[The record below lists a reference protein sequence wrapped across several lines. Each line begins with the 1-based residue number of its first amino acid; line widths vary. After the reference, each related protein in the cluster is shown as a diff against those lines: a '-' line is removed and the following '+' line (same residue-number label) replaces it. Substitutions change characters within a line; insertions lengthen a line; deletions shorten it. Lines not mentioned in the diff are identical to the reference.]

1 MRRILLIHI
10 LVSFF
15 MVTAHAQS
23 SKNFLKK
30 SKAERYFEKGMYFE
44 AMKIYDELLMT
55 DSLNK
60 ELNYYDG
67 VCKFNL
73 KQFKRSSRM
82 YFERSDASV
91 SPEWNWYYACI
102 QHLDEH
108 FESAIEYF
116 GKYRSITTPKEMT
129 DIEITRAVESSL
141 LAMRMKAFPNKQKI
155 INLGPAVNTK
165 YGDYSP
171 LVTANG
177 KTLYFTSRRP
187 GEGTEF
193 DKTGRYYED
202 IFEVSIDDKSA
213 LLSTKLPPPVN
224 SKFHDACTGIG
235 ADGESM
241 LLFRSDDQKMKD
253 GQIFTTAFDGA
264 NWSIPVPIDKEVN
277 RPGSYE
283 VSACVSLS
291 GNEIYFSSNM
301 VGGFGGKDLYRTRKL
316 PNGKWSKPF
325 NLGPIVNTKGD
336 EDAPFIHPD
345 NKHLY
350 YSSNGQPGMGGYD
363 VFVAE
368 IDSNSAP
375 LNNENLGYP
384 INTTDDDLYFTITG
398 DKLTGYYSSVR
409 KDGFGEMDIYKI
421 MLEGEE
427 PYREVYEGRVMAED
441 GRPLESKITLI
452 DKTEERLAGTYRSNR
467 LTGKFILLILPG
479 HNYEVIIENKEYQIM
494 TVYLDDITEPN
505 FYLESK

>member
-1 MRRILLIHI
+1 MRRTLLVYIV
-10 LVSFF
+10 VSFF
-15 MVTAHAQS
+15 VQGANAQS
-23 SKNFLKK
+23 SKYFLKK
-30 SKAERYFEKGMYFE
+30 SKAERNFEKGLYFE
-44 AMKIYDELLMT
+44 AMKIYEELLVE

-60 ELNYYDG
+60 ELNYYTG

-73 KQFKRSSRM
+73 KQFKGSSRK
-82 YFERSDASV
+82 YFEHSDAGI
-91 SPEWNWYYACI
+91 SPEWHWYYGFL
-102 QHLDEH
+102 QHIDEH
-108 FESAIEYF
+108 FESAIEHF
-116 GKYRSITTPKEMT
+116 NKYKAIQQPKEMT
-129 DIEITRAVESSL
+129 DEEITRAIESSL
-141 LAMRMKAFPNKQKI
+141 LAMRLKAFPNKQKI
-155 INLGPAVNTK
+155 INLGEAVNTK

-177 KTLYFTSRRP
+177 KTLYYTSRRP
-187 GEGTEF
+187 GDGVLM
-193 DKTGRYYED
+193 DKTGRYFED
-202 IFEVSIDDKSA
+202 VFEVSIEDKSN
-213 LLSTKLPPPVN
+213 LLSKKLPGPVN

-241 LLFRSDDQKMKD
+241 LIFRSDDQMKD
-253 GQIFTTAFDGA
+253 GQILTTAFDGA
-264 NWSIPVPIDKEVN
+264 NWSVPMALDKEVN

-283 VSACVSLS
+283 VSACISLS
-291 GNEIYFSSNM
+291 GSEIYFSSNM
-301 VGGFGGKDLYRTRKL
+301 AGGYGGKDLYRTRKL
-316 PNGKWSKPF
+316 PNGKWSKPM
-325 NLGPIVNTKGD
+325 NLGPMVNSKGD

-345 NKHLY
+345 NRHLY
-350 YSSNGQPGMGGYD
+350 YSSNGHLGMGGHD

-368 IDSNSAP
+368 IDSNSVP
-375 LNNENLGYP
+375 VSNENMGYP

-427 PYREVYEGRVMAED
+427 PYKEVYEGRVMAED

-452 DKTEERLAGTYRSNR
+452 DKTEERLAGTYKSNT

-479 HNYEVIIENKEYQIM
+479 HEYEIIIENKEYQIM
-494 TVYLDDITEPN
+494 TVYLDDVTESN

>member
-1 MRRILLIHI
+1 ML
-10 LVSFF
+10 
-15 MVTAHAQS
+15 TGYGQS
-23 SKNFLKK
+23 SKYFLKK
-30 SKAERYFEKGMYFE
+30 SKAERNYEKGLYFE
-44 AMKIYDELLMT
+44 ALKIYEELLLT

-60 ELNYYDG
+60 ELNYYTG

-73 KQFKRSSRM
+73 KQFKSSSRKH
-82 YFERSDASV
+82 FERSDYNI
-91 SPEWNWYYACI
+91 SPEWHWYYGCL
-102 QHLDEH
+102 QHIDEH
-108 FESAIEYF
+108 FESAIEHF
-116 GKYRSITTPKEMT
+116 NKYKAMQVPKEMT
-129 DIEITRAVESSL
+129 DEEITRAIETSL
-141 LAMRMKAFPNKQKI
+141 LAMRFKAFPNKQKV
-155 INLGPAVNTK
+155 INLGPAINTK

-187 GEGTEF
+187 EPGTEI

-202 IFEVSIDDKSA
+202 IFEVSIDEKSA
-213 LLSTKLPPPVN
+213 VVSKKLPTPVN

-241 LLFRSDDQKMKD
+241 LIFRSDDQMKD

-264 NWSIPVPIDKEVN
+264 NWSVPMALDREVN
-277 RPGSYE
+277 RPGSNE

-301 VGGFGGKDLYRTRKL
+301 VGGYGGKDLYRTRKL
-316 PNGKWSKPF
+316 PNGKWSKPM
-325 NLGPIVNTKGD
+325 NLGPVVNTKGD

-345 NKHLY
+345 NLHLY
-350 YSSNGQPGMGGYD
+350 YSSNGHLGMGGHD
-363 VFVAE
+363 VFMAE
-368 IDSNSAP
+368 IDSNSLP
-375 LNNENLGYP
+375 RNNTNMGYP

-398 DKLTGYYSSVR
+398 DKLTAYYSSVR
-409 KDGFGEMDIYKI
+409 KDGYGQMDIYKI
-421 MLEGEE
+421 LLEGEE
-427 PYREVYEGRVMAED
+427 PYKEVYEGRVMAED

-452 DKTEERLAGTYRSNR
+452 DKTEEVIAGTYKSNK

-479 HNYEVIIENKEYQIM
+479 HNYEIIIENKEYQIM
-494 TVYLDDITEPN
+494 TVYLDDVTEPN